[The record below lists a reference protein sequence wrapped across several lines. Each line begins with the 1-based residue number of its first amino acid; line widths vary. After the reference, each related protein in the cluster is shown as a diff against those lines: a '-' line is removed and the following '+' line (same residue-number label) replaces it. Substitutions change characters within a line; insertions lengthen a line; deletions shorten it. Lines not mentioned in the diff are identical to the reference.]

1 MEQPAH
7 TIGERLLAFWR
18 RAALNPLLSCIVV
31 AAVVAVAAL
40 LTALNIN
47 LGGELRLL
55 LFVPAV
61 LIGAALQGFPGG
73 AFATLASLL
82 AAIAVQ
88 REPVSGH
95 ELVFALIFTV
105 LGLTIAGFGEQLRRS
120 EAEIAA
126 RTAALDL
133 REAHVQSILE
143 ASPDAMIVIDEEGRI
158 RSFSAAAVRMFGW
171 TPAEVIGK
179 NISMLMPEP
188 YRSAHDGYIMR
199 YLATGERRIIGIG
212 RIVTAERKDGA
223 TFPIELAVGETHVAG
238 VRSFT
243 GFIRDLTERQE
254 TEARLQELQSELVH
268 VSRLTAL
275 GEMAQAL
282 AHELNQPLSAISNYL
297 KGSTKLLSAE
307 PPDRPRALEA
317 VEKAAEQALRAGDII
332 RRLRDFIARRDA
344 ETQVESLSRV
354 IEEAAALAL
363 VGVKDVRFRLRAD
376 PAVDSVMADKVQVQQ
391 VLLNL
396 FRNAIEAM
404 RAAPQRELTVETAPA
419 DAGMTLVSV
428 ADTGPGISAEVMAQL
443 FQPFVS
449 TKASGMGV
457 GLSISRTIVENH
469 GGRIWADASS
479 SSGAVFRFTLRRA
492 DA

>member
-1 MEQPAH
+1 
-7 TIGERLLAFWR
+7 
-18 RAALNPLLSCIVV
+18 
-31 AAVVAVAAL
+31 
-40 LTALNIN
+40 
-47 LGGELRLL
+47 
-55 LFVPAV
+55 
-61 LIGAALQGFPGG
+61 
-73 AFATLASLL
+73 
-82 AAIAVQ
+82 
-88 REPVSGH
+88 
-95 ELVFALIFTV
+95 
-105 LGLTIAGFGEQLRRS
+105 
-120 EAEIAA
+120 
-126 RTAALDL
+126 
-133 REAHVQSILE
+133 
-143 ASPDAMIVIDEEGRI
+143 
-158 RSFSAAAVRMFGW
+158 MFGW